1 MSANTIRTALGLLQD
16 DPDHEQAYLD
26 LKEALGSGTPEGM
39 SADDAR
45 ALLASARRAH
55 EARREYDAVASLL
68 ELEVLLAQGSDGEID
83 LLRELARVADEE
95 LFDDARAEN
104 VYKRILEV
112 VPGDE
117 TADEAVER
125 IGAKRGK
132 WSELAERYADEA
144 RSAGEPRLK
153 SSLLVSAAETAYRY
167 GRAALAGEK
176 GSKKKIAALQNEI
189 VTRLEEALDVDAKN
203 RRAGALLE
211 RIYREGSKWEPL
223 AALLEKVATEA
234 SAKDEKTAGFLRLA
248 RVLAKKI
255 QSPERA
261 VAAYEGVLDLSP
273 GNDEATSFLVDFFTA
288 REMWDHLV
296 SLYEEQL
303 ATSARHGKEDIGI
316 VLQLAMVHWKMR
328 AKADVAEPYFDKLR
342 KVEPAHPGMLAFFRE
357 TLGARHD
364 YGKLTQVL
372 TDAQRSLP
380 DGLARSQVAAE
391 IAKLSE
397 EGANASKAI
406 EQWRA
411 LLRQDPGHTQARD
424 ALKRLY
430 KQTGAHNALAELL
443 RSELERVPAGDAESR
458 LPLLRE
464 IAGIYREH
472 VKSESALLAALTQI
486 AQLAP
491 DDADTVRE
499 LVRVYDALGR
509 VRDLLAAQARLAEI
523 ETEPSVKAELHR
535 QVARRWL
542 EQFSNVQNAMEAYEK
557 VLESE
562 PRDAEANGKLKE
574 LYAKRRAFKPL
585 YDLLEREAGAMEEG
599 PARREA
605 WMEMAKIAAERLDR
619 GPDAI
624 ALYKKILDESP
635 SSTAALDALEKQAE
649 RDKDFATVADALERR
664 AVAETSDASKLGVLQ
679 KLGAIYAERLSD
691 HASAMKTWRRVLEIQ
706 PGHPKALR
714 VLRDSYL
721 GAGDYDGLTALF
733 AESKDWEGLA
743 EVLSSAAD
751 RAPDAATKIELSFR
765 AADVYEKD
773 LDQPER
779 AFRAYERVLAVRPD
793 DERAAGALIP
803 LYEREEKWARLP
815 ALYEVLHSHAK
826 DDERRLEILHK
837 LAEVTGQ
844 KLQDRGA
851 AFRYAQR
858 AYELLPGRDGAL
870 AELEAAAAAAE
881 QWPAF
886 VAALQA
892 RLEAATAPSPEEK
905 HVLEAKIAETYAT
918 QLGRVDEAIAA
929 YRTLVEQNP
938 DDDDAVAKLDRIL
951 RAQDRRDDLRWLYE
965 TRVARANTAQKVELL
980 CEWAVLEEEAMGAPD
995 RAAEIYRRV
1004 LEVVPKHGKSLRA
1017 LARLLQNTGSADEA
1031 VQMLERD
1038 RDQREGKERA
1048 ARELEIAKLQI
1059 ELKRPGE
1066 ALAAVKRALDEI
1078 PGDPQAVAILERLL
1092 EIAESRPRAAALL
1105 EQHYA
1110 ATGQHDKQALV
1121 LDVLIATA
1129 ASKGERSALYDKLVT
1144 VHENRGQLGE
1154 AFDVAARAADEVP
1167 GELSMWDRLGV
1178 LANKT
1183 GRTQAFVDALVRAVP
1198 PEGDSNLPAAVDMDL
1213 SERIATLYDEML
1225 GDVEKATPY
1234 LERILSRDAGN
1245 ERAFARLKQIL
1256 TSLERWGA
1264 LEALYER
1271 SVAAADPV
1279 RQTDLLAEAALVA
1292 EEITGERA
1300 KATHYYERI
1309 LEIDPHHEQA
1319 TRALETLYA
1328 AQESWEK
1335 LAALLGRR
1343 LDGAA
1348 GDEAIGLRL
1357 RLGTLHATRL
1367 GDFARA
1373 LDHLEVVLGADP
1385 GEKAARDLVEQ
1396 CLGKADLR
1404 ARAAVVLEAAY
1415 LAADQARDLVRVLD
1429 VRLESAAGD
1438 EQRAELLRR
1447 IAELRDDRLNEDVA
1461 ALDAYAKL
1469 VPIAPDDE
1477 NARAR
1482 LLDIARRVGSH
1493 EQAAGV
1499 LLAASKNA
1507 RAPQPRGEILMSVAK
1522 IFEDLLDAPARAE
1535 GVYREVLDLDRTDHA
1550 LALPAARA
1558 LERIYAAENRP
1569 RELADVLRVQ
1579 VELEEDGDARRAIWA
1594 RLGDIHENAL
1604 DDPSGAIA
1612 AWRARAEDD
1621 PGDEQAL
1628 AALDRLYGRTEQWD
1642 ALATVLRSRERAS
1655 TDGDQRKELM
1665 TRLALVLAERLND
1678 TNEAILAYRAILDDF
1693 GSEHAAL
1700 APIAALYEKA
1710 ERWDDLAETL
1720 EADLAIAEVP
1730 VDKIELLAR
1739 LGRVRRDKQD
1749 DAPGA
1754 LEAFRQAL
1762 TLDPSHA
1769 ASRAALKAM
1778 LDVESVRRDA
1788 AAVLRPL
1795 YEADGEQKKLLR
1807 VLDIETELADG
1818 PSDRLAILQQAMM
1831 VAEQSLGD
1839 LDTAFGYASRGL
1851 REAAGEAELPAW
1863 IERAER
1869 LGAAAGKTAAFVA
1882 ILREVAPNILDE
1894 QQQLDTLI
1902 KIAELSRD
1910 KLDDAAAAREH
1921 FEKALQIRGDNRRVL
1936 EALEHLYEAAG
1947 ENVQLLDVIKRR
1959 VDVADS
1965 DGERKE
1971 LLYKEAKLCESSGD
1985 AQSAIETYEQ
1995 ILDLSLEKAAIDALV
2010 RLYGAAERWDDLV
2023 ALYERQIG
2031 AGPSDEEKAGLHH
2044 ALGRVASVHLSDYDR
2059 AFGEY
2064 EAALRLDS
2072 QHAETVASLEALMQ
2086 EGHRD
2091 PASGGPG
2098 HAAQAAEMLE
2108 SVYLTKLDWRRVMA
2122 TLDARLAVSQDPDER
2137 RQLLRRLA
2145 KLHEEQEE
2153 NYSAALETTAKLL
2166 TEDVTDEETW
2176 HELERLA
2183 RVANAEGRLADIFAG
2198 ELAKVT
2204 ADEPATA
2211 QLARRTGEIYEAQK
2225 QNERALEFYRRAYAF
2240 APEESEGVFEAIDR
2254 LLREARLPKE
2264 RVALYREALEYRDDP
2279 SLRLT
2284 TLHTIAELEE
2294 NDLGDDDAA
2303 IQTYQQALDLDET
2316 DPHSLEALT
2325 RLYARRERFKD
2336 LSDLLRR
2343 RAEQAA
2349 LPEDEARFR
2358 CELGQLLEKLG
2369 ETSTA
2374 IDEYQAVVE
2383 LIPPGAGNESAKT
2396 AVHALEA
2403 LLGNDEHKA
2412 RVVDILRPIYERAD
2426 DWRHLVAV
2434 NGERLALAKDDSEK
2448 VAIYRE
2454 TAELW
2459 EQRGGDLRRAFDAT
2473 REAFVLDPDDGS
2485 VRESLDRL
2493 GETTGRYDDLA
2504 EAYEHG
2510 IERASDLGQR
2520 DLLSALGKLHDERRD
2535 DPRRALDAYERLY
2548 KLDEGELDPLEHID
2562 ELATLL
2568 SDWPAIVRVLARKT
2582 DLQGDDE
2589 ERAATWRRIGSI
2601 KRDMLEDAPGAIE
2614 AYERALELQPDH
2626 AGALDD
2632 LIALYETKN
2641 DAARLV
2647 DLYRKRIDSF
2657 GEGDEEAKLAL
2668 LLAAADRY
2676 ESGLGDRREA
2686 ISLLGEALAVKPGD
2700 GDVMRR
2706 LDRLYTAEEMWPEL
2720 LENLRLQAAEAADEG
2735 ERRALKKRTGGLLAK
2750 ELEDPERALEAYR
2763 EVLEAGADDD
2773 AIAAVRAIGESREE
2787 LRQPAADVLE
2797 PVLRSSGRSEALADV
2812 LEMRL
2817 RAQTEPDGRA
2827 RTLRAI
2833 ADVAENQ
2840 LGDARRAQDALH
2852 RAVAEEPSDA
2862 ELHAEIERVAEKNG
2876 DDGWSRYATTLTER
2890 AGSIFDADVTTSL
2903 FVRLGKVAEEKLHD
2917 DARAAK
2923 AYAQAGENAG
2933 DSPEI
2938 LAALDRLYSRLGD
2951 SRNLADVL
2959 ERRISA
2965 EADGA
2970 AQAELTFRLACLQ
2983 LKEFGEKR
2991 KALGTLRAAL
3001 DRMPEHG
3008 ASREVLEGMLDDD
3021 DTFDESFEALEG
3033 VYRAL
3038 GRPDDL
3044 AKLYERRVRRAHGVR
3059 ERNRSRLDLARV
3071 LDEQSHDAARAQR
3084 VVEEAVL
3091 EDASDPDALTELERL
3106 AETTGQWREAAE
3118 GLAAALRKA
3127 SDLPAQART
3136 ELWVRVAG
3144 WHKDKTSDAK
3154 SAEEAFVEARK
3165 LDPENTDVL
3174 RALEELQRAPG
3185 RERDLVET
3193 LRARA
3198 KLEVNLSDKR
3208 TLLREAKSL
3217 AEGTLAD
3224 AVLAEQVLRDLLAED
3239 EGDLWALE
3247 ELGTLR
3253 ERAGA
3258 WGDVVD
3264 LLLRR
3269 AELEADGKTISNLRH
3284 RAARAAREHLQDD
3297 ARAVQLYEELFEN
3310 DVEDA
3315 EAASALRDLYGA
3327 LGKRR
3332 ELAKL
3337 LQTLIDTAS
3346 GEETRSALRIELAK
3360 LQDAMGD
3367 SSAAIETLRSVLE
3380 ENRGRTDAVVA
3391 LSDLLEKGGKDEEL
3405 AELLTGQIE
3414 AAKERADAAAELSLQ
3429 VRLGEVYETRL
3440 KDAGKALAT
3449 FEAVL
3454 ERDETHHGAL
3464 EAVAR
3469 LAEGRSIWDR
3479 AASALER
3486 LVAGESE
3493 PAAGVALAL
3502 RLANAKDKLGDTA
3515 GVESA
3520 LGGALRFE
3528 AGNAEVR
3535 DRLRALYEKNE
3546 QWSELAAFLAEDATL
3561 LEAQGDSAHPAMV
3574 KLLRRAADIHVKQRS
3589 VPGDAVTALERAAK
3603 LAPNDRE
3610 LLLALCDAYTAA
3622 GREKD
3627 AADVL
3632 ERIIASFAGKRSKEL
3647 ALYHHRL
3654 GRALAGLG
3662 DRAGALAQYD
3672 MAFKVDPG
3680 SVGVLRDLSMLSM
3693 ESGDLD
3699 RAQKTFRALLL
3710 QKLDRAAGIT
3720 KGEVFFYLGEISM
3733 QQGDKTK
3740 AIQMLERA
3748 LENEPELGKAKTRL
3762 AEWKNSG
3769 VLLGWFARLWL
3780 ATLRFRVHGG
3790 EALGSL
3796 GERGC
3801 VLAFFHGTQMM
3812 LHGVARRG
3820 RTCVMVSRSRDG
3832 ELQAAAL
3839 RVLGFDVVRGS
3850 SSRGG
3855 ARALAAIVRKL
3866 RSGRTDAAFAVDGPR
3881 GPYGVAKPGALVA
3894 AARAG
3899 ACVVPAGAAARRG
3912 WVLGRAWDRFVV
3924 PWPLSRVDIVLGAP
3938 LDAGA
3943 APSDLARAIA
3953 ECNNRAAARA
3963 RA

>member
-1 MSANTIRTALGLLQD
+1 MSVSTIRTALGLLQD

-26 LKEALGSGTPEGM
+26 LKEALGSGKPEGM
-39 SADDAR
+39 SAEDAR

-68 ELEVLLAQGSDGEID
+68 ELEVLLAQGSDAEVD
-83 LLRELARVADEE
+83 LLRELARVSDEE
-95 LFDDARAEN
+95 LFDDARAEE
-104 VYKRILEV
+104 VFGRILAL

-117 TADEAVER
+117 TAEEVLER
-125 IGAKRGK
+125 IRAKRSK
-132 WSELAERYADEA
+132 WTELVTRYADEA
-144 RSAGEPRLK
+144 ASAAEPRLK
-153 SSLLVSAAETAYRY
+153 SSLLVSASETAYRY
-167 GRAALAGEK
+167 GRPATTG
-176 GSKKKIAALQNEI
+176 KKKIAALQAEI
-189 VTRLEEALDVDAKN
+189 VSRLESALEVDPKN

-211 RIYREGSKWEPL
+211 RIYREAGKWEPL
-223 AALLEKVATEA
+223 AALLEKVSTE
-234 SAKDEKTAGFLRLA
+234 SSVKDEKTAGFLRLA

-273 GNDEATSFLVDFFTA
+273 GNEEATSFLVDFFTA

-303 ATSARHGKEDIGI
+303 HTSTRHGKEDIGI

-328 AKADVAEPYFDKLR
+328 GKADVAEPYFDKLR
-342 KVEPAHPGMLAFFRE
+342 KAEPAHPGMLAFFRE

-364 YGKLTQVL
+364 YAKLTQVL

-380 DGLARSQVAAE
+380 DGLARSQIAAE

-397 EGANASKAI
+397 EGANATKAI

-430 KQTGAHNALAELL
+430 KQSGAYNALAELL
-443 RSELERVPAGDAESR
+443 RGELERIPAGDAESR

-464 IAGIYREH
+464 IAGLYREH
-472 VKSESALLAALTQI
+472 VKSDTALLAALTQI

-491 DDADTVRE
+491 NDADTVRE
-499 LVRVYDALGR
+499 LVRVYDTLGR
-509 VRDLLAAQARLAEI
+509 VRDLLAAQARLADLES
-523 ETEPSVKAELHR
+523 EPSVKAELWR
-535 QVARRWL
+535 QIARRWL

-562 PRDAEANGKLKE
+562 THDAEAIGKLKE

-585 YDLLEREAGAMEEG
+585 YDLLEREASGMEEG
-599 PARREA
+599 PGRREA

-624 ALYKKILDESP
+624 ALYKKILDESA

-664 AVAETSDASKLGVLQ
+664 AVAESNDAGKLGVLQ
-679 KLGAIYAERLSD
+679 KLGAIYAERLGD
-691 HASAMKTWRRVLEIQ
+691 HAAAMKTWRRVLEIQ
-706 PGHPKALR
+706 PGHAKALR

-721 GAGDYDGLTALF
+721 GSADYDGLTALF

-743 EVLSSAAD
+743 EVLSNAAD
-751 RAPDAATKIELSFR
+751 RASDAATKVELSFR
-765 AADVYEKD
+765 AADVYEKN
-773 LDQPER
+773 LEQPER

-793 DERAAGALIP
+793 DERAARSLIP
-803 LYEREEKWARLP
+803 LYEAEEKWARLP
-815 ALYEVLHSHAK
+815 ALYEVLFSHAK
-826 DDERRLEILHK
+826 TDETKLEILQK
-837 LAEVTGQ
+837 LGEVTGQ

-851 AFRYAQR
+851 AFRHAQR
-858 AYELLPGRDGAL
+858 AYELSPAREGAL
-870 AELEAAAAAAE
+870 AALEHAAAAAE

-892 RLEAATAPSPEEK
+892 RLESAGGEEK
-905 HVLEAKIAETYAT
+905 HALEAKIAETYAT

-929 YRTLVEQNP
+929 YRRLVEENP
-938 DDDDAVAKLDRIL
+938 DDHEAIATLDRIL
-951 RAQDRRDDLRWLYE
+951 RSQDRRDDLRWLYE
-965 TRVARANTAQKVELL
+965 TRVARANTSQKVELL

-995 RAAEIYRRV
+995 RAGEIYRRV
-1004 LEVVPKHGKSLRA
+1004 LEIVPKHGKSLRA

-1059 ELKRPGE
+1059 DLKRPGE
-1066 ALAAVKRALDEI
+1066 AFAAVKRALDEI
-1078 PGDPQAVAILERLL
+1078 PDDAQAVALLERLL
-1092 EIAESRPRAAALL
+1092 EIAESRPRAAGLL

-1110 ATGQHDKQALV
+1110 ATGQHDKQAHV

-1129 ASKGERSALYDKLVT
+1129 VSKGDRGALFDKLVT
-1144 VHENRGQLGE
+1144 VHENRGKLGE
-1154 AFDVAARAADEVP
+1154 AFDVAARAAEEVP
-1167 GELSMWDRLGV
+1167 GELSLWDRLGV

-1183 GRTQAFVDALVRAVP
+1183 GRTQAFVDALIRAVP
-1198 PEGDSNLPAAVDMDL
+1198 PDGDSNLPAAVDMDL

-1225 GDVEKATPY
+1225 GEVGKATPY
-1234 LERILSRDAGN
+1234 LERILARDPGN
-1245 ERAFARLKQIL
+1245 ERAFARLKQLL
-1256 TSLERWGA
+1256 TSLERWDA
-1264 LEALYER
+1264 LDALYER

-1279 RQTDLLAEAALVA
+1279 RQADLLSEAALVA

-1300 KATHYYERI
+1300 KATGYYERI

-1319 TRALETLYA
+1319 TRALEMLYA
-1328 AQESWEK
+1328 AQDSWEK

-1348 GDEAIGLRL
+1348 GDEALALRL
-1357 RLGTLHATRL
+1357 RLGTLQATRL
-1367 GDFARA
+1367 GDFAKA

-1396 CLGKADLR
+1396 CLQRPELR
-1404 ARAAVVLEAAY
+1404 ARSAVVLEAAY
-1415 LAADQARDLVRVLD
+1415 QATEQPRELVRVLD
-1429 VRLESAAGD
+1429 VRLESAQGD
-1438 EQRAELLRR
+1438 EARAELLRR
-1447 IAELRDDRLNEDVA
+1447 IAEIRDDRLNEDVA

-1469 VPIAPDDE
+1469 VPISPDDE

-1482 LLDIARRVGSH
+1482 LLDIARRVGAH
-1493 EQAAGV
+1493 EQAADV
-1499 LLAASKNA
+1499 LLAAAKNA
-1507 RAPQPRGEILMSVAK
+1507 RAPQPRGEILMAVAK
-1522 IFEDLLDAPARAE
+1522 IFEDLLDAPSRAE
-1535 GVYREVLDLDRTDHA
+1535 TVYREVLELDRTDHA

-1558 LERIYAAENRP
+1558 LERIYAAENKP
-1569 RELADVLRVQ
+1569 RELAGVLRVQ
-1579 VELEEDGDARRAIWA
+1579 VELEDDGDARRMIWG
-1594 RLGDIHENAL
+1594 RLGEIHETSL
-1604 DDPSGAIA
+1604 DDPQGAIA

-1628 AALDRLYGRTEQWD
+1628 ASLDRLYGRTEQWD
-1642 ALATVLRSRERAS
+1642 ALASVLRSRERAA
-1655 TDGDQRKELM
+1655 TDRDQRKELM
-1665 TRLALVLAERLND
+1665 TRLALVLAERVND
-1678 TNEAILAYRAILDDF
+1678 SGEAILAYRAILDDF
-1693 GSEHAAL
+1693 GSEHAVL
-1700 APIAALYEKA
+1700 APLAGLYEKT
-1710 ERWDDLAETL
+1710 ERWDELAQTL
-1720 EADLAIAEVP
+1720 ESDLAISDVP

-1739 LGRVRRDKQD
+1739 LGRVRRDRQD
-1749 DAPGA
+1749 DAAGA

-1762 TLDPSHA
+1762 TIDPSDA
-1769 ASRAALKAM
+1769 ASRAALEAM

-1818 PSDRLAILQQAMM
+1818 PSDRLLILSQAMV

-1839 LDTAFGYASRGL
+1839 VDTAFAYASRGL
-1851 REAAGEAELPAW
+1851 REAAGEPELPAW

-1869 LGAAAGKTAAFVA
+1869 LGAAANKTPAFVG
-1882 ILREVAPNILDE
+1882 ILREVAPNVLDE
-1894 QQQLDTLI
+1894 QQQLDVLV

-1910 KLDDAAAAREH
+1910 KLDDASAAREY
-1921 FEKALQIRGDNRRVL
+1921 FEKALQLRADDRRVL
-1936 EALEHLYEAAG
+1936 EALERLYESSG
-1947 ENVQLLDVIKRR
+1947 EGVQLLDVIKRR

-1965 DGERKE
+1965 DAERKA
-1971 LLYKEAKLCESSGD
+1971 LLYKQAKLCETSGD
-1985 AQSAIETYEQ
+1985 AESAITTYEQ
-1995 ILDLSLEKAAIDALV
+1995 ILDLALEREALDALV
-2010 RLYGAAERWDDLV
+2010 RLYTAASRWDDLV

-2031 AGPSDEEKAGLHH
+2031 AGPSDHEKAGLHH
-2044 ALGRVASVHLSDYDR
+2044 ALGRVASVHQTDYDR

-2064 EAALRLDS
+2064 EAALKLDP
-2072 QHAETVASLEALMQ
+2072 QHQETVASLEALMQ
-2086 EGHRD
+2086 
-2091 PASGGPG
+2091 GGQ

-2108 SVYLTKLDWRRVMA
+2108 SVYLAKLDWRRVMG

-2137 RQLLRRLA
+2137 RHLLRRLA

-2153 NYSAALETTAKLL
+2153 NYTAALETTAKLL
-2166 TEDVTDEETW
+2166 TEDVTDEATW

-2183 RVANAEGRLADIFAG
+2183 RVANAEGRLADIYAA

-2211 QLARRTGEIYEAQK
+2211 QLARRTGELYEAQK
-2225 QNERALEFYRRAYAF
+2225 QSDRALEFYRRAYAF
-2240 APEESEGVFEAIDR
+2240 APEESDGGVFEAIDR
-2254 LLREARLPKE
+2254 LLREANRPKD

-2284 TLHTIAELEE
+2284 TLHTIALLEE
-2294 NDLGDDDAA
+2294 SELSDDDAA
-2303 IQTYQQALDLDET
+2303 IHTYQQALDLDET
-2316 DPHSLEALT
+2316 DVHSLEALS

-2336 LSDLLRR
+2336 LADLLRR

-2369 ETSTA
+2369 ETSSA
-2374 IDEYQAVVE
+2374 IDEYQNVVE

-2403 LLGNDEHKA
+2403 LLAHDEHKA

-2434 NGERLALAKDDSEK
+2434 NGERLALANDDSEK

-2485 VRESLDRL
+2485 IRESLDRL
-2493 GETTGRYDDLA
+2493 AETTKRFDHLA
-2504 EAYEHG
+2504 DAYEQG
-2510 IERASDLGQR
+2510 IARASDLGQR

-2535 DPRRALDAYERLY
+2535 DPRRALEAYERLFR
-2548 KLDEGELDPLEHID
+2548 LDENEIEPLEHLD

-2568 SDWPAIVRVLARKT
+2568 SDWQALVRVLARKA
-2582 DLQGDDE
+2582 DLQTDDE
-2589 ERAATWRRIGSI
+2589 QRAGTWRRIGEI
-2601 KRDMLEDAPGAIE
+2601 KRDMLDDASGAIE
-2614 AYERALELQPDH
+2614 AYERALEIQSDTP
-2626 AGALDD
+2626 GALDA
-2632 LIALYETKN
+2632 LIALYEGKN
-2641 DAARLV
+2641 DPARLV

-2657 GEGDEEAKLAL
+2657 GADESDAKLAMM
-2668 LLAAADRY
+2668 LASAERY
-2676 ESGLGDRREA
+2676 EKGLDDRREA
-2686 ISLLGEALAVKPGD
+2686 IGLLGEALAVKPGD
-2700 GDVMRR
+2700 AEVMRR

-2720 LENLRLQAAEAADEG
+2720 LENLRLQAAETQDEG
-2735 ERRALKKRTGGLLAK
+2735 ERRELKKRTGALLAS
-2750 ELEDPERALEAYR
+2750 ELDDPERALEAYR
-2763 EVLEAGADDD
+2763 EVLEVGPDDT
-2773 AIAAVRAIGESREE
+2773 AIEAVREIGESREE
-2787 LRQPAADVLE
+2787 LRLAAADVLE
-2797 PVLRSSGRSEALADV
+2797 PVLRSSGRSDVLASV

-2817 RAQTEPDGRA
+2817 RAQTDATDRA

-2833 ADVAENQ
+2833 AEVAENQ
-2840 LGDARRAQDALH
+2840 LGDSKRAQDALH
-2852 RAVAEEPSDA
+2852 RALSEEPQDA

-2876 DDGWSRYATTLTER
+2876 ADGWSRYATTLAER
-2890 AGSIFDADVTTSL
+2890 AGAIFDSAITTDL
-2903 FVRLGKVAEEKLHD
+2903 FMRLGKVSEEKLKD

-2923 AYAQAGENAG
+2923 AYAQAAENAG

-2938 LAALDRLYSRLGD
+2938 LASLDRLYSRLGD
-2951 SRNLADVL
+2951 SRNLGEVI

-2965 EADGA
+2965 ESDGP
-2970 AQAELTFRLACLQ
+2970 AQAELTFRFACLQ
-2983 LKEFGEKR
+2983 LKEFGEKH

-3001 DRMPEHG
+3001 ERMPEHG
-3008 ASREVLEGMLDDD
+3008 PSREVLEGMLDDEE
-3021 DTFDESFEALEG
+3021 TFEEAFEACEW

-3038 GRPDDL
+3038 GRADDL
-3044 AKLYERRVRRAHGVR
+3044 AKLYERRVKRASGVR

-3071 LDEQSHDAARAQR
+3071 LDEQSHDASRAQR

-3091 EDASDPDALTELERL
+3091 EDASDPDALAELERL
-3106 AETTGQWREAAE
+3106 AGVTGQWKEAAD
-3118 GLAAALRKA
+3118 GLALALRKA
-3127 SDLPAQART
+3127 TDLPAQART
-3136 ELWVRVAG
+3136 ELWVKVAG
-3144 WHKDKTSDAK
+3144 WHREKTSDAR
-3154 SAEEAFVEARK
+3154 SAEEAFSEARK
-3165 LDPENTDVL
+3165 LDPENTEVL

-3198 KLEVNLSDKR
+3198 KLETDLSDKR
-3208 TLLREAKSL
+3208 TLLREAKGL

-3224 AVLAEQVLRDLLAED
+3224 AGLAEQVLRDLLAED

-3258 WGDVVD
+3258 WSDVVD
-3264 LLLRR
+3264 LLLRH
-3269 AELEADGKTISNLRH
+3269 AELEADGKTISDLRH

-3297 ARAVQLYEELFEN
+3297 ARAVKLYEELLEN
-3310 DVEDA
+3310 DVGDA
-3315 EAASALRDLYGA
+3315 EASSALRDLYGA

-3332 ELAKL
+3332 DLAKL
-3337 LQTLIDTAS
+3337 LQTLIDTAE
-3346 GEETRSALRIELAK
+3346 GEEKRSSLRIELAK

-3367 SSAAIETLRSVLE
+3367 SAGAIDTLRSVLE
-3380 ENRGRTDAVVA
+3380 ENRGHTEAVVA

-3405 AELLTGQIE
+3405 AELLNGQIE
-3414 AAKERADAAAELSLQ
+3414 AARERGDAAGELALQ

-3454 ERDETHHGAL
+3454 ERDANHHGAL

-3469 LAEGRSIWDR
+3469 LAEGRSLWDK
-3479 AASALER
+3479 AAVALER
-3486 LVAGESE
+3486 LVAAETAN

-3502 RLANAKDKLGDTA
+3502 RLANAKEKLGDSD

-3520 LGGALRFE
+3520 LGSALGFE
-3528 AGNAEVR
+3528 SNNAEVR
-3535 DRLRALYEKNE
+3535 DRLRALYEKNKK
-3546 QWSELAAFLAEDATL
+3546 WSELAAFLAEDATL
-3561 LEAQGDSAHPAMV
+3561 LEAQGEGNGAAVV
-3574 KLLRRAADIHVKQRS
+3574 KLLRRAADIHAKQRS
-3589 VPGDAVTALERAAK
+3589 VAADAVTLLERAAK
-3603 LAPNDRE
+3603 LAPQDRE

-3627 AADVL
+3627 AAEVL
-3632 ERIIASFAGKRSKEL
+3632 ERIIASFGGKRSKEL

-3693 ESGDLD
+3693 ESGDFD

-3710 QKLDRAAGIT
+3710 QKLDSNAGIT

-3733 QQGDKTK
+3733 KQGDKTK

-3748 LENEPELGKAKTRL
+3748 LENEPELGKAKSRL
-3762 AEWKNSG
+3762 AEWKN
-3769 VLLGWFARLWL
+3769 
-3780 ATLRFRVHGG
+3780 
-3790 EALGSL
+3790 
-3796 GERGC
+3796 
-3801 VLAFFHGTQMM
+3801 
-3812 LHGVARRG
+3812 
-3820 RTCVMVSRSRDG
+3820 
-3832 ELQAAAL
+3832 
-3839 RVLGFDVVRGS
+3839 
-3850 SSRGG
+3850 
-3855 ARALAAIVRKL
+3855 
-3866 RSGRTDAAFAVDGPR
+3866 
-3881 GPYGVAKPGALVA
+3881 
-3894 AARAG
+3894 
-3899 ACVVPAGAAARRG
+3899 
-3912 WVLGRAWDRFVV
+3912 
-3924 PWPLSRVDIVLGAP
+3924 
-3938 LDAGA
+3938 
-3943 APSDLARAIA
+3943 
-3953 ECNNRAAARA
+3953 
-3963 RA
+3963 